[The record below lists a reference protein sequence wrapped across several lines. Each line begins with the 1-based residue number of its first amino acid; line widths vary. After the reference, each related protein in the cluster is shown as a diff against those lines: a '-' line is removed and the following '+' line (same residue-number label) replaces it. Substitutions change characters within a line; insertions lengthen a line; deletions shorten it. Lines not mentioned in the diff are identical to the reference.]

1 MTNLQ
6 QALKEVASDLSS
18 FAASKNFWS
27 VFGDVFGAGHGK
39 PAAHAIQAQLSR
51 GDLSQVARVEV
62 VSASLLGPAQAA
74 YASANGTIYLSD
86 RFLAQASLP
95 QLKAALLEEIGH
107 AIDARVNASDR
118 PGDEGELFS
127 LLVRGITPTAS
138 ERQRILAEDDR
149 RTITINGVNLVVEQ
163 AAPVVYETTTVG
175 FANTSSS
182 GSYGYKISGTNAI
195 WTERKGA
202 NRTLRFS
209 IGTSSSILANSVY
222 SDFGDIAISGAT
234 VAYTKSDGQDL
245 DVYRS
250 SVGVPTRLTTNT
262 NRDGNLLVDG
272 NTVVWQSYDA
282 TGIGDIYRNNG
293 TTTTRITTNTVQ
305 EEDVQLSGSQLLWA
319 ASDGNDYEIY
329 LNDGTTT
336 LALTNNTLD
345 DYSPV
350 LSGNRAAWF
359 QWNNNQENLFFYDGS
374 TNKPKQIT
382 TNLDISDPVIAGSN
396 LVYKQRDASG
406 KTSLKFYNA
415 NTGSTSELS
424 ANLESFTKVAASG
437 NLVAW
442 LEPGANPA
450 SIGPVRSTL
459 KLFKFDG
466 STTTTPTTP
475 TTIASNVLQDSES
488 YGYYSSGKFA
498 LRGTKIFYLGSQDND
513 YSGELYLYDAA
524 NSTPAS
530 TQLTV
535 GERLYEIAALDVNK
549 DSILWSDGSALN
561 LTKPS
566 PKPILSFSSSS
577 FSVVEGST
585 SPQNASLSVSL
596 SVASTQKV
604 TVRYETFTNYND
616 LNTNRAYSVSDY
628 TQTTGTLT
636 FYPDDK
642 IQTINV
648 PIINDTVLESDEKF
662 YLRIFDPS
670 NAVLSPGTNTVAV
683 TISDTWQTTGANGS
697 TFTLPAG
704 VENLTL
710 TGSTNINGVGNAGN
724 NEIRGNSGNN
734 RLSGGGGYDKL
745 IGGLGN
751 DTYVWNKTSSF
762 ESTAQITENANEG
775 TDTVEFASTA
785 TSDSYSL
792 FDNNLEN
799 LIITGSGNH
808 SGFGNDSN
816 NVISGN
822 SGNNYLSGS
831 GGIDT
836 VSYADAPGPAGV
848 TVSLTDFGGS
858 ASGWGTDS
866 LNGFENIIGSSFN
879 DTLSGDSASNTITGN
894 GGKDTITGN
903 GGSDKFDYRTLSHS
917 ALATFDRITDF
928 EATTT
933 GDRFLV
939 STARAGFLNGGQV
952 STLLTDTALT
962 AAAISTK
969 LTTTNFLANFAATIT
984 MGSGVTSRTFVVI
997 NNASAGYSA
1006 VGDALVEVTGFSGT
1020 FNTSQ
1025 FVTS

>member
-1 MTNLQ
+1 MTNLK
-6 QALKEVASDLSS
+6 QALKDVASDLSS

-27 VFGDVFGAGHGK
+27 VFGDVFGTGYTK
-39 PAAHAIQAQLSR
+39 PAAHAIFAQLSR
-51 GDLSQVARVEV
+51 GDLSQLARVEV

-127 LLVRGITPTAS
+127 LLARGITPTAS
-138 ERQRILAEDDR
+138 ERQRMLAEDDR
-149 RTITINGVNLVVEQ
+149 RTITINGVTLQVEQ
-163 AAPVVYETTTVG
+163 TAPVVYETTKVN
-175 FANTSSS
+175 FFNSSH
-182 GSYGYKISGTNAI
+182 KISGTNAI
-195 WTERKGA
+195 WTEAKRA
-202 NRTLRFS
+202 NRTLRFFN
-209 IGTSSSILANSVY
+209 GTSSSIVANSVY
-222 SDFGDIAISGAT
+222 NGFGDIAISGAT
-234 VAYTKSDGQDL
+234 IAYTKSDGQDL
-245 DVYRS
+245 EVYRVS
-250 SVGVPTRLTTNT
+250 AGVTTRLTTNT
-262 NRDGNLLVDG
+262 NYDSNLLIDG
-272 NTVVWQSYDA
+272 NTIVWQSYDA
-282 TGIGDIYRNNG
+282 TDTGDIYRNNG
-293 TTTTRITTNTVQ
+293 TTTTRITSNTVQ

-329 LNDGTTT
+329 LNDGITTR
-336 LALTNNTLD
+336 ALTNNTLD

-374 TNKPKQIT
+374 IAKKIT
-382 TNLDISDPVIAGSN
+382 TNLDISDPLIAGSN

-406 KTSLKFYNA
+406 TTSLKFYNA
-415 NTGSTSELS
+415 TTGTTSQLS
-424 ANLESFTKVAASG
+424 ANLGSFTQVASQVAASG

-442 LEPGANPA
+442 LEPGGD
-450 SIGPVRSTL
+450 SGSVGPVRSTL
-459 KLFKFDG
+459 KLFNG
-466 STTTTPTTP
+466 STTTT
-475 TTIASNVLQDSES
+475 IATNVIQVIQNGS
-488 YGYYSSGKFA
+488 FA
-498 LRGTKIFYLGSQDND
+498 LRGSKIFYLGTTQDNNNN

-524 NSTPAS
+524 SSTPAS

-535 GERLYEIAALDVNK
+535 GESDSQIQALGVNGN
-549 DSILWSDGSALN
+549 SILWSDGSDLK
-561 LTKPS
+561 LTQPS
-566 PKPILSFSSSS
+566 TKPILSFSSPSL
-577 FSVVEGST
+577 SVVEGFT
-585 SPQNASLSVSL
+585 SPQNASLSVTL
-596 SVASTQKV
+596 SAASSVPV

-616 LNTNRAYSVSDY
+616 ANEAYSGSDY

-636 FYPDDK
+636 FAAGVTS
-642 IQTINV
+642 QTINV
-648 PIINDTVLESDEKF
+648 PIINDTGLESDETF
-662 YLRIFDPS
+662 YVRLLEPS
-670 NAVLSPGTNTVAV
+670 NAVLVPGQNTATI

-697 TFTLPAG
+697 TFTLPAD

-710 TGSTNINGVGNAGN
+710 TGSTNINGVGNAN
-724 NEIRGNSGNN
+724 RNEIRGNSGNN
-734 RLSGGGGYDKL
+734 RLSGGGGFDNL

-751 DTYVWNKTSSF
+751 DTYIVSKSSSF
-762 ESTAQITENANEG
+762 ESTPLITENANEG

-785 TSDSYSL
+785 SNDGYTL
-792 FDNNLEN
+792 FQNNLEN

-808 SGFGNDSN
+808 SGYGNDGN

-822 SGNNYLSGS
+822 SGNNYLNGS

-848 TVSLTDFGGS
+848 TVSLTKFGGS
-858 ASGWGTDS
+858 ASGWGTDN
-866 LNGFENIIGSSFN
+866 LDDFENIIGSGFN

-894 GGKDTITGN
+894 AGKDTITGN
-903 GGSDKFDYRTLSHS
+903 GGSDKFDYRTLSQS
-917 ALATFDRITDF
+917 ALAAFDRITDF
-928 EATTT
+928 DATTT

-952 STLLTDTALT
+952 STLLTDAALT

-997 NNASAGYSA
+997 NNTVAGFNA
-1006 VGDALVEVTGFSGT
+1006 LGDAVVEVSGFSGT

-1025 FVTS
+1025 FVIS

>member
-1 MTNLQ
+1 
-6 QALKEVASDLSS
+6 
-18 FAASKNFWS
+18 
-27 VFGDVFGAGHGK
+27 
-39 PAAHAIQAQLSR
+39 
-51 GDLSQVARVEV
+51 
-62 VSASLLGPAQAA
+62 
-74 YASANGTIYLSD
+74 
-86 RFLAQASLP
+86 
-95 QLKAALLEEIGH
+95 
-107 AIDARVNASDR
+107 
-118 PGDEGELFS
+118 
-127 LLVRGITPTAS
+127 
-138 ERQRILAEDDR
+138 
-149 RTITINGVNLVVEQ
+149 
-163 AAPVVYETTTVG
+163 
-175 FANTSSS
+175 
-182 GSYGYKISGTNAI
+182 
-195 WTERKGA
+195 
-202 NRTLRFS
+202 
-209 IGTSSSILANSVY
+209 VY

-245 DVYRS
+245 EVYRTS
-250 SVGVPTRLTTNT
+250 AGVTTRLTTNT
-262 NRDGNLLVDG
+262 NRDGNLLIDG
-272 NTVVWQSYDA
+272 NTIVWQTYDA
-282 TGIGDIYRNNG
+282 TGTGDIYRNNG

-329 LNDGTTT
+329 LNDGITTR
-336 LALTNNTLD
+336 ALTNNTLD

-374 TNKPKQIT
+374 IAKQIA
-382 TNLDISDPVIAGSN
+382 TNLTISDLVIAGSN
-396 LVYKQRDASG
+396 LVYKQTDDSRT
-406 KTSLKFYNA
+406 TSLKFYNA
-415 NTGSTSELS
+415 TTGTTSQLS
-424 ANLESFTKVAASG
+424 ANLNSFSQVAASG

-442 LEPGANPA
+442 LEPDTNTKT
-450 SIGPVRSTL
+450 SRRSTL
-459 KLFKFDG
+459 KLFNG
-466 STTTTPTTP
+466 TTTT
-475 TTIASNVLQDSES
+475 TIATNVIDDSER
-488 YGYYSSGKFA
+488 FA
-498 LRGTKIFYLGSQDND
+498 LRGSKIFYLGSQDNN
-513 YSGELYLYDAA
+513 YSGGLYLYDAA
-524 NSTPAS
+524 SSTPVS
-530 TQLTV
+530 TQLTI
-535 GERLYEIAALDVNK
+535 GELNYDYEIAALGVTGDR
-549 DSILWSDGSALN
+549 ILWSNVYDLKLTQPS
-561 LTKPS
+561 TKPV
-566 PKPILSFSSSS
+566 ISFSSPS
-577 FSVVEGST
+577 FSVVEGFT
-585 SPQNASLSVSL
+585 SPQNASLGVTLSAASSVP
-596 SVASTQKV
+596 V

-616 LNTNRAYSVSDY
+616 ANEAYSGSDY

-636 FYPDDK
+636 FAAGVTS
-642 IQTINV
+642 QNINV
-648 PIINDTVLESDEKF
+648 PIINDTYLESDETF
-662 YLRIFDPS
+662 YVRIFEPS
-670 NAVLSPGTNTVAV
+670 NAVLVPGQNTATI

-745 IGGLGN
+745 IGGLGD
-751 DTYVWNKTSSF
+751 DTYVVSKTTSF
-762 ESTAQITENANEG
+762 EPTPTITENANEG

-808 SGFGNDSN
+808 NGYGNDSN

-822 SGNNYLSGS
+822 SGNNYLSGN

-848 TVSLTDFGGS
+848 TVSLTNFGGS

-866 LNGFENIIGSSFN
+866 LYGFENIIGSSFN
-879 DTLSGDSASNTITGN
+879 DTLSGDSASNTLTGN
-894 GGKDTITGN
+894 AGKDTITGN

-928 EATTT
+928 DATTT

-939 STARAGFLNGGQV
+939 GTARAGYLNGGQV
-952 STLLTDTALT
+952 STLLTDAALT
-962 AAAISTK
+962 TAAISNK

-997 NNASAGYSA
+997 NNPIAGYSA
-1006 VGDALVEVTGFSGT
+1006 VDDALVEVTGFSGT

>member
-6 QALKEVASDLSS
+6 QALKDVASDLSS

-118 PGDEGELFS
+118 SGDEGELFS

-163 AAPVVYETTTVG
+163 AAPVVYETTKVG

-245 DVYRS
+245 EVYRS
-250 SVGVPTRLTTNT
+250 SVGVTTRLTTNT
-262 NRDGNLLVDG
+262 NDDRNLLVAG

-282 TGIGDIYRNNG
+282 TGIGEIYRSNG
-293 TTTTRITTNTVQ
+293 TTTTTRITTNTVQ

-329 LNDGTTT
+329 LNDGITP
-336 LALTNNTLD
+336 LTNNTLD

-374 TNKPKQIT
+374 TARQIT
-382 TNLDISDPVIAGSN
+382 KNLDISDPVIAGSN

-415 NTGSTSELS
+415 NTGSTRQLS

-466 STTTTPTTP
+466 STETNP

-488 YGYYSSGKFA
+488 YGNYSSSKFA

-535 GERLYEIAALDVNK
+535 GERLYEIAALDLDVNK
-549 DSILWSDGSALN
+549 ASILWSDGSALK

-566 PKPILSFSSSS
+566 TNPTLSFSRTS
-577 FSVVEGST
+577 FSVVEGDT
-585 SPQNASLSVSL
+585 SSQNASLSVSL
-596 SVASTQKV
+596 SGASKEKV
-604 TVRYETFTNYND
+604 TVRYETYTNYND

-636 FYPDDK
+636 FDPGDK
-642 IQTINV
+642 SQTINV

-662 YLRIFDPS
+662 YLRIFHPS

-697 TFTLPAG
+697 TFTMPAG

-734 RLSGGGGYDKL
+734 RLSGGGGYDRL

-751 DTYVWNKTSSF
+751 DTYVWSKTSSF
-762 ESTAQITENANEG
+762 DSTPQITEHANEG

-799 LIITGSGNH
+799 LILTGTGNYSGY
-808 SGFGNDSN
+808 GNDLN

-822 SGNNYLSGS
+822 SGNNYLDGR

-879 DTLSGDSASNTITGN
+879 DTLSGDSASNTITGK

-939 STARAGFLNGGQV
+939 STARADFLNGGQV
-952 STLLTDTALT
+952 STLLTDAALT
-962 AAAISTK
+962 ADAISTK

-984 MGSGVTSRTFVVI
+984 IGSGDTSRTFVVI
-997 NNASAGYSA
+997 NNASDGYSA
-1006 VGDALVEVTGFSGT
+1006 EDDALVEVTGFSGT

>member
-1 MTNLQ
+1 MTNLK
-6 QALKEVASDLSS
+6 QALKDVASDLSS

-27 VFGDVFGAGHGK
+27 VFGDVFGTGYSK

-51 GDLSQVARVEV
+51 GDLSQLARVEV
-62 VSASLLGPAQAA
+62 VSASLLGRAQAA
-74 YASANGTIYLSD
+74 YASANGTIYLSE

-127 LLVRGITPTAS
+127 LLVRGITPAAS
-138 ERQRILAEDDR
+138 ERQRMLAEDDR
-149 RTITINGVNLVVEQ
+149 RTITINGVTLQVEQ
-163 AAPVVYETTTVG
+163 AAPVVYETTNVG
-175 FANTSSS
+175 FASS
-182 GSYGYKISGTNAI
+182 GLYGYKISGTNAI
-195 WTERKGA
+195 WTEAKGA
-202 NRTLRFS
+202 NRTLRFFN
-209 IGTSSSILANSVY
+209 GTSSSTIANSVY

-245 DVYRS
+245 EVYRS
-250 SVGVPTRLTTNT
+250 SAGVTTRLTTNT
-262 NRDGNLLVDG
+262 NRDGNLLIDG
-272 NTVVWQSYDA
+272 NTIVWQSYDA
-282 TGIGDIYRNNG
+282 MGTGDIYRNNG

-329 LNDGTTT
+329 LNDGITTR
-336 LALTNNTLD
+336 ALTNNTLD

-374 TNKPKQIT
+374 TAKQIT
-382 TNLDISDPVIAGSN
+382 TNLDISDPLFAGSN
-396 LVYKQRDASG
+396 LVYKQTNASG
-406 KTSLKFYNA
+406 TTSLKFYNA
-415 NTGSTSELS
+415 TTGTTSQLS
-424 ANLESFTKVAASG
+424 ANLGSWSFTQVAASG

-442 LEPGANPA
+442 LESGGD
-450 SIGPVRSTL
+450 SGSVGPMRSTL
-459 KLFKFDG
+459 KLFNG
-466 STTTTPTTP
+466 STTTT
-475 TTIASNVLQDSES
+475 IATNVLQS
-488 YGYYSSGKFA
+488 GSSGKFA
-498 LRGTKIFYLGSQDND
+498 LRGSKIFYLGSPDNNN

-524 NSTPAS
+524 SSTPAS

-535 GERLYEIAALDVNK
+535 GESDYQIQALGVNGNR
-549 DSILWSDGSALN
+549 ILWTDGSALK
-561 LTKPS
+561 LTQPSTKPV
-566 PKPILSFSSSS
+566 ISFSSPS
-577 FSVVEGST
+577 FSVVEGFT
-585 SPQNASLSVSL
+585 SPQNASLSVTL
-596 SVASTQKV
+596 SAASSVPV
-604 TVRYETFTNYND
+604 TVRYETFTSYN
-616 LNTNRAYSVSDY
+616 NPNPAYPGSDY

-636 FYPDDK
+636 FAAGVTS
-642 IQTINV
+642 QAINV
-648 PIINDTVLESDEKF
+648 PIINDTYLESDKTFSVRLLE
-662 YLRIFDPS
+662 PS
-670 NAVLSPGTNTVAV
+670 NAVLVPGQNTATI

-710 TGSTNINGVGNAGN
+710 TGGTNIIGAGNANN

-734 RLSGGGGYDKL
+734 TLSGGGGYDRL

-751 DTYVWNKTSSF
+751 DTYVVSKSSSF
-762 ESTAQITENANEG
+762 EPSPQITENANEG
-775 TDTVEFASTA
+775 TDTVEFTSTA
-785 TSDSYSL
+785 SSDSYSL

-799 LIITGSGNH
+799 LIIKGSGNH
-808 SGFGNDSN
+808 SGYGNDGN

-822 SGNNYLSGS
+822 SGNNYLSGN

-836 VSYADAPGPAGV
+836 VSYAAAPGPAGV
-848 TVSLTDFGGS
+848 TVSLTNPFGFGGGS
-858 ASGWGTDS
+858 ASGWGTDT
-866 LNGFENIIGSSFN
+866 LNGFENIIGSGFN

-894 GGKDTITGN
+894 AGKDTITGN

-928 EATTT
+928 DATTT

-939 STARAGFLNGGQV
+939 STARAGFHNGGQV
-952 STLLTDTALT
+952 STLVTDAALT

-997 NNASAGYSA
+997 NNTVAGYSA
-1006 VGDALVEVTGFSGT
+1006 VDDALVEVTGFSGS
-1020 FNTSQ
+1020 FSGTSQ